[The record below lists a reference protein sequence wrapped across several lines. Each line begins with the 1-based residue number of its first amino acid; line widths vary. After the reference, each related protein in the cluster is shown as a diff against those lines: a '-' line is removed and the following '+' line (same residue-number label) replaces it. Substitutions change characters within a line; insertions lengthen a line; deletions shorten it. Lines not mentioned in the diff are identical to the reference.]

1 MRFALPCAILNCS
14 VAFSSPSN
22 LPQRIIDFVV
32 EGFFWLDLVLNFF
45 QEYKDPETYE
55 NVRSHK
61 KIGKHRFPR

>member
-1 MRFALPCAILNCS
+1 M
-14 VAFSSPSN
+14 AFSSPSN